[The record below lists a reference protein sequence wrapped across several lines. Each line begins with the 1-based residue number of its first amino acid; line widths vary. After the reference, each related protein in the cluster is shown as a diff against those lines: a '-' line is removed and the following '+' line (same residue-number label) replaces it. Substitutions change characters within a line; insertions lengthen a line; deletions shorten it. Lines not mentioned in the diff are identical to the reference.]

1 MLSIK
6 RQYPSDLEIDKL
18 WDCYMPE
25 RRFVVVSDARYCKYR
40 FQSHPLESYD
50 CHSFLYREEAE
61 RYLDDKGS

>member
-1 MLSIK
+1 
-6 RQYPSDLEIDKL
+6 
-18 WDCYMPE
+18 MPE

-61 RYLDDKGS
+61 RYLDDKGSER